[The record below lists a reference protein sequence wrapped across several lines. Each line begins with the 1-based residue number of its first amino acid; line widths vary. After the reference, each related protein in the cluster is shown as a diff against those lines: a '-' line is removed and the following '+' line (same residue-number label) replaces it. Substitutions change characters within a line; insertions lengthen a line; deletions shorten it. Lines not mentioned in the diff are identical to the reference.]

1 MVLLAT
7 SVLSG
12 RLNHEGWDRWGM
24 RLAEKGHKGMQIS
37 AKKIEEEILL
47 GRPGRKWED
56 SVRIVF

>member
-1 MVLLAT
+1 M
-7 SVLSG
+7 LSG